1 MLVQTRS
8 SHPALVVDA
17 RQRRRSASP
26 AARLLWIA
34 LRGDQLGARF
44 RRQHPAGR
52 VIFDFYCPQCRL
64 AITLSE
70 SEPTKAPTGY
80 QHLYIAPD
88 DITQALPS
96 VLGRIR
102 EALKTV

>member
-8 SHPALVVDA
+8 PHPSLVVDA

-26 AARLLWIA
+26 AARLLWVA
-34 LRGDQLGARF
+34 LRSEQLGVRF
-44 RRQHPAGR
+44 RRQHPAGH
-52 VIFDFYCPQCRL
+52 VIFDFYCPQHRL

-70 SEPTKAPTGY
+70 SEPRQELPGY
-80 QHLYIAPD
+80 QHLHFTPD
-88 DITQALPS
+88 EVLQELPQ
-96 VLGRIR
+96 VLRRIR